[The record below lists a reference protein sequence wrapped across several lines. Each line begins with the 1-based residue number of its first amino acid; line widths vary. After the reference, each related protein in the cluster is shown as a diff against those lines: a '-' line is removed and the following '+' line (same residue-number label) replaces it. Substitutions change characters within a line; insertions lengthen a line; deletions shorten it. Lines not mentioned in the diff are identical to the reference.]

1 MLKGTVQRTSVDGMT
16 NGLAASLTAAGR
28 GLCSRLFAPID
39 IGSLVYF
46 RVAFGAIM
54 LWEVWRYLSYG
65 WVEQFYIVPKFH
77 FTYYGFDW
85 VKPWPGDG
93 MVWHFYAL
101 GALAICIIVGFWYR
115 LSATLFFLGF
125 TYVFLLDKT
134 NYLNH
139 LHLVGLVSFLMI
151 FVPAHRAF
159 SIDSI
164 SGARSETAPAWALWL
179 LRAQIGIPY
188 FYGGVAKIHGDW
200 LRGDTMRIVLGIR
213 TDFPL
218 IGSLFT
224 YDWIILLFTYGGL
237 LLDLLVVPLLLWRRT
252 RPFAFAMAVAFHLM
266 NARLF
271 SIGIFPWFMIAGT
284 LLFFPPDWPRRLLA
298 LLQQP
303 KSSKQQVKAAKGVRN
318 PQGAK
323 AAKEV
328 KAAKDAPLQ
337 VWQKVTVALVGTYLA
352 LQLTVPLRH
361 FFYPGD
367 VHWTGEGDRFS
378 WRMMLLTKRGEVRF
392 FATDPVSNRTWEV
405 HARDYLTRQQQLK
418 MARQPDMILQ
428 FSHFLANEL
437 RRQGYDRI
445 EVRADASLSLN
456 RRRPQPL
463 IDPSVNL
470 AGQSR
475 IVVGASWIMPLKEE
489 PIPAA
494 GAREN
499 TISPEEEP

>member
-1 MLKGTVQRTSVDGMT
+1 
-16 NGLAASLTAAGR
+16 
-28 GLCSRLFAPID
+28 
-39 IGSLVYF
+39 
-46 RVAFGAIM
+46 
-54 LWEVWRYLSYG
+54 
-65 WVEQFYIVPKFH
+65 
-77 FTYYGFDW
+77 
-85 VKPWPGDG
+85 

-101 GALAICIIVGFWYR
+101 GVLAVCIIIGLWYR

-139 LHLVGLVSFLMI
+139 LHLVSLVSFLMI

-164 SGARSETAPAWALWL
+164 SGGHSETAPAWALWL

-188 FYGGVAKIHGDW
+188 FYGGVAKIYGDW
-200 LRGDTMRIVLGIR
+200 LRGDTMRIVLGTR
-213 TDFPL
+213 SDFPL

-224 YDWIILLFTYGGL
+224 HDWIVMLFTYGGL

-252 RPFAFAMAVAFHLM
+252 RVFAFTMALAFHLM

-284 LLFFPPDWPRRLLA
+284 LLFFPPDWPRRLLG
-298 LLQQP
+298 LLQEP
-303 KSSKQQVKAAKGVRN
+303 KRSKQQSKAAKGVRN

-323 AAKEV
+323 GAKEG
-328 KAAKDAPLQ
+328 KASRDAPQ
-337 VWQKVTVALVGTYLA
+337 GWQKVTVGLLGIYLTF
-352 LQLTVPLRH
+352 QLMLPLRH

-367 VHWTGEGDRFS
+367 VHWTGQGDRFS

-392 FATDPVSNRTWEV
+392 FATDPVTKRTWEV
-405 HARDYLTRQQQLK
+405 PARDYLTRYQQLK

-428 FSHFLANEL
+428 FSQFLANEL
-437 RRQGYDRI
+437 RRQGYDQI

-456 RRRPQPL
+456 RRKPQPL

-475 IVVGASWIMPLKEE
+475 IVAGASWLMPLKEGTV
-489 PIPAA
+489 PAA
-494 GAREN
+494 GARESA
-499 TISPEEEP
+499 ISSEEEP